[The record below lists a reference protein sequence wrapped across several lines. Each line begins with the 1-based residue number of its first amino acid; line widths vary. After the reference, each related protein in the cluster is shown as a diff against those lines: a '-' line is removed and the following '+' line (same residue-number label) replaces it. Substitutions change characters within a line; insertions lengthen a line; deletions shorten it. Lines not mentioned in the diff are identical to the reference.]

1 VTSSSSPLQALAVI
15 ETSSIA
21 RGFVVV
27 DAIVKKAPVVVKM
40 AKPVSPGKFV
50 IVFGGGVESVLEAV
64 EEARSVA
71 GSTIIDELWLPGVHP
86 AVLPAIEH
94 ALVAEA
100 GEAIAIVETTTV
112 ASAILAAD
120 TALKAV
126 DVSVVRLHL
135 ALGVGGKGWF
145 TLAGELADL
154 QAAVDAVT
162 ATAKPDRLVA
172 CEIIARPHAEIRGFL
187 S

>member
-1 VTSSSSPLQALAVI
+1 MTTSSSPLQALAVI
-15 ETSSIA
+15 ETGSIA

-27 DAIVKKAPVVVKM
+27 DALVKKAPVVVKM

-50 IVFGGGVESVLEAV
+50 IVFGGPVENVFESL

-71 GSTIIDELWLPGVHP
+71 GSDVIDELWLPGVHP
-86 AVLPAIEH
+86 GVLPAIEC
-94 ALVAEA
+94 ALVPDF

-112 ASAILAAD
+112 AASVLAAD

-145 TLAGELADL
+145 TLAGELADI
-154 QAAVDAVT
+154 QAAVEAVR

-172 CEIIARPHAEIRGFL
+172 VEVIARPHAEIRGFFG
-187 S
+187 